1 MAFRSDVSYVFC
13 IVLKRIHMKFFA
25 RAVLFIS
32 PLVAASAANGQDPIN
47 KPRTTSTATRI
58 ADPTTADLNFTALN
72 GSGFVQLK
80 WTAAPG
86 AVGYRI
92 QRQAYDPA
100 QQKFLPDGN
109 AVIPTAVSNDA
120 VSSTADLIAG
130 TEYFDRSVK
139 EGIQYTYA
147 LSTFFKTSA
156 GAYYYSDP
164 SGDPRVTTTARWTG
178 PQLTSSELSVSNID
192 CCPVDFRFTLPA
204 GASGQQLL
212 RSPFPPP
219 NSSSCLPVA
228 RSTTT
233 SSWARDYDP
242 KSPGQT
248 WSYRLRAIFPD
259 GSYADADANQ
269 ITIPQI
275 PPVPQLYS
283 SVAPNPTNTNYL
295 NTSIW
300 WAAPA
305 TPVVRI
311 AISRFKGNTL
321 DARWDS
327 QGTGVSP
334 ISATATRL
342 NDTVQKGYTYSYNV
356 NLYYPASS
364 GTLIST
370 RSSITIL
377 AQ

>member
-1 MAFRSDVSYVFC
+1 
-13 IVLKRIHMKFFA
+13 MKFFA

-32 PLVAASAANGQDPIN
+32 PLVAASAANGQDPVT

-58 ADPTTADLNFTALN
+58 AEPTTTDLNFTALN

-80 WTAAPG
+80 WTAARG

-109 AVIPTAVSNDA
+109 AMIPTAVSADA
-120 VSSTADLIAG
+120 VSSTADLIGA
-130 TEYFDRSVK
+130 TEYFDRAVK
-139 EGIQYTYA
+139 EGIQYNYV

-178 PQLTSSELSVSNID
+178 PQLTSSVLFVSNID
-192 CCPVDFRFTLPA
+192 CCPIDFRFTLPA

-219 NSSSCLPVA
+219 NSSSYLRVA
-228 RSTTT
+228 SSTTT

-259 GSYADADANQ
+259 GSYADGEAKEF
-269 ITIPQI
+269 TIPQI

-283 SVAPNPTNTNYL
+283 SVAPNPTGADYI

-300 WAAPA
+300 WAMPA

-327 QGTGVSP
+327 QGTGVNP

-342 NDTVQKGYTYSYNV
+342 NDTVQKGSTYRYDVSLFYGA
-356 NLYYPASS
+356 PA
-364 GTLIST
+364 GTEIST
-370 RSSITIL
+370 RSSITVL